1 MIIVAV
7 KLFSILMNLG
17 KIVLQVGC
25 SDKIIQPISSTS
37 VHVFIILVLISKQ
50 KHYTRSYYRKESAA
64 SSPMDQS
71 QHVQFA
77 E

>member
-50 KHYTRSYYRKESAA
+50 KHLY
-64 SSPMDQS
+64 
-71 QHVQFA
+71 
-77 E
+77 

>member
-37 VHVFIILVLISKQ
+37 VYMYSFLYQSLNKNIYIRKQ
-50 KHYTRSYYRKESAA
+50 NDNFNEEGGWGFFY
-64 SSPMDQS
+64 
-71 QHVQFA
+71 
-77 E
+77 